1 MNLKEID
8 CNTAHDEIDR
18 LFSGE
23 LTGAPSATVLSHLD
37 RCTSCHE
44 HYSLVEQIASTTAP
58 EPDPADL
65 LAMRRQVL
73 RTIRTSERRDWLA
86 FLRFRLPAFAIA
98 PLVGLVM
105 VGGFLLGRNSGP
117 EPASRDA
124 AFVDSGGGEVV
135 LARQIH
141 LVAQQNRNLEDVD
154 SSPFRYSNV
163 QIREGEGDLIELSF
177 DVSRHLDMTLP
188 KHDPLVTE
196 VLVQSVLDPG
206 SVGTQINAISRADNI
221 LDPRIRGAL
230 IRVMLH
236 DPNLGVRI
244 QAQSKLVER
253 TGDEDIAAA
262 LLAVLEKEES
272 VQMRLVAIDY
282 LAQTEVPRQRVEQAV
297 EAGAPEGRTAVAVRA
312 RSQIQSF

>member
-1 MNLKEID
+1 MKEID
-8 CNTAHDEIDR
+8 CNTAHEEIDR

-37 RCTSCHE
+37 RCVSCHE
-44 HYSLVEQIASTTAP
+44 HYSLVEQIASAAAP
-58 EPDPADL
+58 EPDPAEL
-65 LAMRRQVL
+65 LSMRRQVL
-73 RTIRTSERRDWLA
+73 RTIRTSEGRDWLA
-86 FLRFRLPAFAIA
+86 FFRFRLPAFAVA
-98 PLVGLVM
+98 PLVVLVM
-105 VGGFLLGRNSGP
+105 AGGFLLGRNSGSEP
-117 EPASRDA
+117 EHRETAVA
-124 AFVDSGGGEVV
+124 ESGGGEIV

-141 LVAQQNRNLEDVD
+141 LVAQQNRDLDDVE

-163 QIREGEGDLIELSF
+163 QIREGEGDLIDLSF
-177 DVSRHLDMTLP
+177 DVSRHLDLTLP

-230 IRVMLH
+230 IRAMLH

-244 QAQSKLVER
+244 QAQSKLIER
-253 TGDEDIAAA
+253 PGDDGIAAA
-262 LLAVLEKEES
+262 LLTVLEREES

-282 LAQTEVPRQRVEQAV
+282 LAQTNVPRQRVEQAV
-297 EAGAPEGRTAVAVRA
+297 EAGEPEGRTAVAVRA